1 MADFRERHVVV
12 TGGTGALGTAVVGEL
27 LASGAICHVP
37 YYVEAEEQHFA
48 HRGHPRVKLIGNANL
63 GSQTVVTRIYD
74 SVPKLWASI
83 HLAGGYASWPIAETD
98 ETELMGMVRNN
109 LLSCFLCCAAAVGA
123 IRRRGRR
130 RAHRQHR
137 GPAGARAE
145 NRCRLCRL
153 YGQQGGRRGADP
165 IARRRSGEGR
175 HSRQRDRAVDARY
188 RGQSPGDA
196 ARRSYGLA
204 ETGRSRVDHLQP
216 RRAQQS
222 RYHRRGHSG
231 LRPRLAF
238 HFFRAKEKAR
248 PLARRALLFAYSLTS
263 CGDCPSTASA

>member
-98 ETELMGMVRNN
+98 ETQLMGMVRNN

-123 IRRRGRR
+123 IRR
-130 RAHRQHR
+130 
-137 GPAGARAE
+137 AG
-145 NRCRLCRL
+145 
-153 YGQQGGRRGADP
+153 GGGR
-165 IARRRSGEGR
+165 I
-175 HSRQRDRAVDARY
+175 VNI
-188 RGQSPGDA
+188 A
-196 ARRSYGLA
+196 ARPALEPRTGAGSVGYTVSKAGVAALTQSLA
-204 ETGRSRVDHLQP
+204 AEVVKEDILVNAIAPSTLDTE
-216 RRAQQS
+216 AN
-222 RYHRRGHSG
+222 
-231 LRPRLAF
+231 RLAMP
-238 HFFRAKEKAR
+238 RADHTAWPKPAEVASIICN
-248 PLARRALLFAYSLTS
+248 LAAPSNRVTTGAVIPVYGRA
-263 CGDCPSTASA
+263 

>member
-37 YYVEAEEQHFA
+37 YYVEAEEQRFA

-98 ETELMGMVRNN
+98 ETQLMGMVRNN

-123 IRRRGRR
+123 IRR
-130 RAHRQHR
+130 
-137 GPAGARAE
+137 AG
-145 NRCRLCRL
+145 
-153 YGQQGGRRGADP
+153 GGGR
-165 IARRRSGEGR
+165 I
-175 HSRQRDRAVDARY
+175 VNI
-188 RGQSPGDA
+188 A
-196 ARRSYGLA
+196 ARPALEPRTGAGSVGYTVSKAGVAALTQSLA
-204 ETGRSRVDHLQP
+204 AEVV
-216 RRAQQS
+216 
-222 RYHRRGHSG
+222 
-231 LRPRLAF
+231 
-238 HFFRAKEKAR
+238 KEDILVNAI
-248 PLARRALLFAYSLTS
+248 A
-263 CGDCPSTASA
+263 PSTLDTEANRQAMPKADHSAWPKPAEVASIICNLAAPSNRVTTGAVIPVYGRV